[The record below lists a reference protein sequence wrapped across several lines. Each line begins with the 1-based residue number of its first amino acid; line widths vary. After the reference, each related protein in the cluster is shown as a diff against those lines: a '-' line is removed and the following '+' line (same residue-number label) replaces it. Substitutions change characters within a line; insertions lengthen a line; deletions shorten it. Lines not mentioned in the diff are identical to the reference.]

1 MASEAE
7 TAQSGVQRVAIVT
20 GGARGIGRAIA
31 ERLARDGV
39 RIAVADLDP
48 DGAAGVAEGIA
59 AAGGEAVGLPV
70 DVRDRAAVEGL
81 VQATV
86 GAFGRLDI
94 MVSNAGIMDRCAFL
108 EMTEDFWH
116 RVLDTNLTGAFLC
129 GQAAARAM
137 IACGAAGRVV
147 NVASNSGY
155 FGGRGRAAYGASKAG
170 LMNLTQT
177 MAIELAEHGILVNAV
192 APGPTKTGDHIPD
205 ELWPGVKARMPLARF
220 GRPEEVAAVAA
231 FLASAESS
239 FVTGHVY
246 AADGGY
252 TAAGIMEG

>member
-1 MASEAE
+1 MANE
-7 TAQSGVQRVAIVT
+7 TETVRRAAIVT

-39 RIAVADLDP
+39 RVAVADLDEA
-48 DGAAGVAEGIA
+48 GAASVAAGIA

-70 DVRDRAAVEGL
+70 DVKDRAAVEEMVKAEL
-81 VQATV
+81 T
-86 GAFGRLDI
+86 AFGRLDI

-116 RVLDTNLTGAFLC
+116 RVLDTNLTGTFLC
-129 GQAAARAM
+129 GQVAANAM
-137 IACGAAGRVV
+137 IASGAAGRIV

-155 FGGRGRAAYGASKAG
+155 FGGRGRGAYGASKAG

-205 ELWPGVKARMPLARF
+205 ELWPGVKARMPLARY
-220 GRPEEVAAVAA
+220 GRPEEIAAVAA
-231 FLASAESS
+231 FLASADCS
-239 FVTGHVY
+239 FVTGHIY

-252 TAAGIMEG
+252 TAAGIMES